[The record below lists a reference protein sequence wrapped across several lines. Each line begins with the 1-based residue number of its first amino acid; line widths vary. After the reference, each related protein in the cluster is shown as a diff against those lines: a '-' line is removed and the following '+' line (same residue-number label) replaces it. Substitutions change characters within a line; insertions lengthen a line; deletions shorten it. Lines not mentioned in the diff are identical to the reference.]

1 MVSSRRKFHRHPVRI
16 PLTIQTISRAGEQAT
31 LEAVHTNNVSLGGL
45 SFTSE
50 QAWKKG
56 TLLHIHIKAD
66 SAFTF
71 IGKVMWCHPLA
82 EKNSVANQP
91 IRYDIGVEF
100 MAKKA
105 EMLDELVRIE
115 NYYKLR

>member
-1 MVSSRRKFHRHPVRI
+1 MTTRRQFHRHPMCI
-16 PLTIQTISRAGEQAT
+16 PLTVQTISRAGEQAAV
-31 LEAVHTNNVSLGGL
+31 EAVYTKNVSLGGL
-45 SFTSE
+45 AFTSE
-50 QAWKKG
+50 KAWKEG

-66 SAFTF
+66 SPFTF
-71 IGKVMWCHPLA
+71 IGKVIWCHLLSD
-82 EKNSVANQP
+82 KNSLEHSPVL
-91 IRYDIGVEF
+91 YDIGVEF